1 MKRKGFSTTEN
12 TERTEVDAV
21 GSGRSVANTEDLPD
35 GFQMTELG
43 PLPKEWRVVRLGE
56 VVKLTKGRKPDE
68 LIPKYQFGALPYL
81 TADYFRNRL
90 PTEWVP
96 AQYLSKLPL
105 CSKEDVVLIWDGSKA
120 GQVFIGLEGVL
131 ASTMVRIDPE
141 KQIERHYLYYF
152 LLTRFDLLNSKTT
165 GTTIPH
171 VNKEVFRNLSIPL
184 PPLPEQ
190 RAIAHVLRTVQR
202 AKEATEGVIAALKE
216 LKKSLMQHLFTYG
229 PVPVTERER
238 VPLQETEIGPLPKE
252 WRVVRLGEVAEKP
265 QYGFTAAAQR
275 DPVGPKM
282 MRITDIQ
289 DGNVNWNAVP
299 YCECGNDDIPKYLL
313 EAGDILFA
321 RTGSVGKAFL
331 VSSVPE
337 PSIFASYLI
346 RVRVDRTRLDPQFA
360 FLFMQ
365 SAAYWSQIASQTH
378 GAVQPNIN
386 ATQLRSLL
394 LPLPPLPE
402 QRAIAHVLR
411 TVQRAKEATEG
422 VIAALKELKKSL
434 MQHLFTYGPVPVT
447 ERERV
452 PLQETEIGPIPAHW
466 RVVRLGEVGK
476 VVRGASPRPKGDP
489 RYFGGTIPRLMV
501 EDVTRDYKY
510 VIPRIDFLTVEG
522 AKLSRFLPKGTVVIQ
537 VSGNPGT
544 PAILGVDA
552 CIHDGFA
559 AIQELDINKI
569 AAEFL
574 FYWLDQTK
582 QRHKRLAF
590 GAVFQNLQTY
600 AIRDFVIPLPPLD
613 EQREIARI
621 LQAVDAKI
629 AAEQARRAALEEL
642 FKSLLH
648 ELMSGRLRLPN
659 IVGRQ
664 RSRDSAPDA
673 DPLPELED

>member
-1 MKRKGFSTTEN
+1 
-12 TERTEVDAV
+12 
-21 GSGRSVANTEDLPD
+21 
-35 GFQMTELG
+35 MTELG

-56 VVKLTKGRKPDE
+56 ILVETNQRVREIEGQD
-68 LIPKYQFGALPYL
+68 I
-81 TADYFRNRL
+81 
-90 PTEWVP
+90 
-96 AQYLSKLPL
+96 
-105 CSKEDVVLIWDGSKA
+105 VVLSITRH
-120 GQVFIGLEGVL
+120 FGLISQEEKFKKRVASRNLDNYKVVHRGELVYGFPMDEGVIHFL
-131 ASTMVRIDPE
+131 WQYPVGAVSPVYYTWKLYNSQADAHFLDYLLKIPHLLRIYE
-141 KQIERHYLYYF
+141 MLQ
-152 LLTRFDLLNSKTT
+152 SKTVHRRRIVHPKDFIN
-165 GTTIPH
+165 IP
-171 VNKEVFRNLSIPL
+171 IPL

-190 RAIAHVLRTVQR
+190 RAIAHVLRAVQR

-282 MRITDIQ
+282 LRITDIQ

-394 LPLPPLPE
+394 LPLPPL
-402 QRAIAHVLR
+402 
-411 TVQRAKEATEG
+411 
-422 VIAALKELKKSL
+422 
-434 MQHLFTYGPVPVT
+434 
-447 ERERV
+447 
-452 PLQETEIGPIPAHW
+452 
-466 RVVRLGEVGK
+466 
-476 VVRGASPRPKGDP
+476 
-489 RYFGGTIPRLMV
+489 
-501 EDVTRDYKY
+501 
-510 VIPRIDFLTVEG
+510 
-522 AKLSRFLPKGTVVIQ
+522 
-537 VSGNPGT
+537 
-544 PAILGVDA
+544 
-552 CIHDGFA
+552 
-559 AIQELDINKI
+559 
-569 AAEFL
+569 
-574 FYWLDQTK
+574 
-582 QRHKRLAF
+582 
-590 GAVFQNLQTY
+590 
-600 AIRDFVIPLPPLD
+600 D
-613 EQREIARI
+613 EQREIARM

-629 AAEQARRAALEEL
+629 AAEQTRRAALEDL
-642 FKSLLH
+642 FKTLLH
-648 ELMSGRLRLPN
+648 ELMSGRRRVSLATQSL
-659 IVGRQ
+659 G
-664 RSRDSAPDA
+664 
-673 DPLPELED
+673 E

>member
-1 MKRKGFSTTEN
+1 MKRKEISTTEN

-21 GSGRSVANTEDLPD
+21 ASGHSVVNTEDLPD

-56 VVKLTKGRKPDE
+56 VV
-68 LIPKYQFGALPYL
+68 
-81 TADYFRNRL
+81 
-90 PTEWVP
+90 
-96 AQYLSKLPL
+96 
-105 CSKEDVVLIWDGSKA
+105 
-120 GQVFIGLEGVL
+120 
-131 ASTMVRIDPE
+131 
-141 KQIERHYLYYF
+141 
-152 LLTRFDLLNSKTT
+152 
-165 GTTIPH
+165 
-171 VNKEVFRNLSIPL
+171 
-184 PPLPEQ
+184 
-190 RAIAHVLRTVQR
+190 
-202 AKEATEGVIAALKE
+202 
-216 LKKSLMQHLFTYG
+216 
-229 PVPVTERER
+229 
-238 VPLQETEIGPLPKE
+238 
-252 WRVVRLGEVAEKP
+252 EKP

-282 MRITDIQ
+282 LRITDIQ

-386 ATQLRSLL
+386 ATQLKSLL

-447 ERERV
+447 EREQV
-452 PLQETEIGPIPAHW
+452 ELQESEIGLLPSHW
-466 RVVRLGEVGK
+466 RVVRLGEVAKLRTGPFGSLLHASDYVEGGIPFVMPK
-476 VVRGASPRPKGDP
+476 DLSSTGQIIPHSIARIKQDDRNRLNNYLLQVGDIILGRRGEIGRRALVTKKEEGWVCGSGCLRIRPNDKLYPLYLSYLFEIEVVRCYLSSEAI
-489 RYFGGTIPRLMV
+489 GTTMANLNTQI
-501 EDVTRDYKY
+501 
-510 VIPRIDFLTVEG
+510 
-522 AKLSRFLPKGTVVIQ
+522 LSRLP
-537 VSGNPGT
+537 
-544 PAILGVDA
+544 
-552 CIHDGFA
+552 
-559 AIQELDINKI
+559 
-569 AAEFL
+569 
-574 FYWLDQTK
+574 
-582 QRHKRLAF
+582 
-590 GAVFQNLQTY
+590 
-600 AIRDFVIPLPPLD
+600 IPLPPLD

-621 LQAVDAKI
+621 LQAVDTRI
-629 AAEQARRAALEEL
+629 AAEQARRTALEEL

-648 ELMSGRLRLPN
+648 ELMSGQIRLPN
-659 IVGRQ
+659 IVGGE
-664 RSRDSAPDA
+664 RSCDSAPDA
-673 DPLPELED
+673 DKLPKSED